1 MMASILRT
9 VEMSRKIQQ
18 LLVHQSQIKVAEQS
32 LPTVSGDVLLV
43 ALATFFAGV
52 FYFFSY
58 YYFWGSLG
66 RALTGN

>member
-1 MMASILRT
+1 
-9 VEMSRKIQQ
+9 MSRQIQQ
-18 LLVHQSQIKVAEQS
+18 LLLAKQSQVQVATQS
-32 LPTVSGDVLLV
+32 RQAVSGDVLFV
-43 ALATFFAGV
+43 ALATLATFFAGV